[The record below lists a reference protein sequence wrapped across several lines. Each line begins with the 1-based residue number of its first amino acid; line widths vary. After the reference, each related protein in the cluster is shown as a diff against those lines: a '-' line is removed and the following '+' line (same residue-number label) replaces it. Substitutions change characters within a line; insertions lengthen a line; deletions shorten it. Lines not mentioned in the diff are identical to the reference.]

1 VQQIRLVAHKI
12 FQPTPD
18 EPLDFEATV
27 ETYLME
33 LSRRF
38 YVKEIRYD
46 PYQLV
51 AVAQRL
57 TAAGLPMVEF
67 AQSVPGLTES
77 STNLYDVIQA
87 RALIVY
93 PDAEMRLAVS
103 RSVAI
108 ESTRGWKISKEKASH
123 KIDVIVALAM
133 AALGAVKGERLH
145 GRNGILRPCRGP
157 QGR

>member
-1 VQQIRLVAHKI
+1 MQQIRLVAHKI

-57 TAAGLPMVEF
+57 TPACRWW
-67 AQSVPGLTES
+67 S
-77 STNLYDVIQA
+77 S
-87 RALIVY
+87 R
-93 PDAEMRLAVS
+93 
-103 RSVAI
+103 
-108 ESTRGWKISKEKASH
+108 KA
-123 KIDVIVALAM
+123 
-133 AALGAVKGERLH
+133 
-145 GRNGILRPCRGP
+145 CRG
-157 QGR
+157 